1 VAFLKLPSTKI
12 DSGTPNLEFNA
23 GTATSLF
30 VLNGEKIEISNIS
43 SQPPVVFPDLP
54 EPPEPIDPTAKT
66 SLDRGIIKADSFCP
80 TCPTLDFD
88 RPDLKHVGGML
99 DLNAG
104 TAVAT
109 ALSPC
114 TKWNFAAE
122 TGYPAHTQKLFGR
135 EVAVELRADDGR
147 KITFKLTR
155 TNKDGTPETRTI
167 VLKPDIVADIRIGS
181 ATIEDIVGIGGHS
194 ADRVDHHFEL
204 FYYLLER
211 SNRAGHPLPVADPAC
226 GATFHRLNGVDCPP
240 VQQ

>member
-1 VAFLKLPSTKI
+1 MASTVTIILTGVVYLAAVPQPKPTMLRALIMKSDNDRVSTQGGAIPRHVAFLKLPSTKI

-99 DLNAG
+99 DLNAVPPSPPPSHRARSG
-104 TAVAT
+104 TS
-109 ALSPC
+109 LP
-114 TKWNFAAE
+114 K
-122 TGYPAHTQKLFGR
+122 R
-135 EVAVELRADDGR
+135 
-147 KITFKLTR
+147 
-155 TNKDGTPETRTI
+155 
-167 VLKPDIVADIRIGS
+167 DIRH
-181 ATIEDIVGIGGHS
+181 T
-194 ADRVDHHFEL
+194 R
-204 FYYLLER
+204 R
-211 SNRAGHPLPVADPAC
+211 
-226 GATFHRLNGVDCPP
+226 
-240 VQQ
+240 